1 MIRHR
6 ISLNEDEVLN
16 VSDIKDNTNIIGSRE
31 ILDIDVSQKNRMLL
45 ATSFGIVEYR
55 SENKEFGTTV
65 FTNLKVNSITSL
77 NQKIYAATDDGLYVM
92 DESINSNIGD
102 FSKWKLLGTEEG
114 LPTLYEGKHVRQW
127 NNKLYFSDGLSLW
140 ESLDEGLSFSEV
152 YTAENDFSI
161 NFLSKGNSFLIVG
174 LRASNGSKVIY
185 VGDQG
190 IIEGANSCI
199 DRIRYAV
206 EDEKGQVWF
215 ADNFREYR
223 YITAIDGECKRM
235 SFNSPLTHQVS
246 DIAIGNG
253 QIAIASGGVSD
264 AFGDLF
270 SRDGIYIQKD
280 NNWENINE
288 SNFTPIKENDLLNF
302 FKLEF
307 EPNTDRLMLGTFWG
321 GIMALDTETREYEIY
336 NASNSSLQGAIGDG
350 KVRISD
356 MRYDNEDRLWISNY
370 NTPRPLVMKDKE
382 NNWYNFPVIGD
393 PRVSKL
399 VIDEGGN
406 KWVVTVGSSSGVFVF
421 NEGDDLGS
429 SSDDQ
434 SRLINLNNSEITSS
448 IVYTVEM
455 DNEGDIWIGTAEGVV
470 VFECG
475 QDIFG
480 SDCVGTRRKVLVD
493 SIAAFLLENEE
504 IVAIAVD
511 GANRKWFGTRNGIF
525 VQNEEGDIQ
534 IAKYDVDNSPLFDNE
549 IIDMEYDGES
559 GIMYVASNKG
569 LQAIKT
575 ETTKGKNTHSSEV
588 YAFQNPVDP
597 DYRGPIAIKGLA
609 ENAIVKITDLSGK
622 LVFETQAFG
631 GQAIWNGNNISG
643 QRASTGVY
651 LVFSTGQSSFGD
663 PDSYVS
669 KILFID

>member
-1 MIRHR
+1 MQWK
-6 ISLNEDEVLN
+6 ISFYLFLFSTSVICQSDLKIGEWKSFLPYNTGKWVTQSDNNIIYATDFSLVLISKDDNSSSFISKVEGLSDTGIDLIQYDDFNDHLIIVYSNSNIDILNEDEVLN

-77 NQKIYAATDDGLYVM
+77 SQKIYAATDDGLYVM

-102 FSKWKLLGTEEG
+102 FSKWKLLGAEEG

-127 NNKLYFSDGLSLW
+127 NNNLYFSDGLSLW
-140 ESLDEGLSFSEV
+140 ESLDEGLSFSEI

-185 VGDQG
+185 VNDQG
-190 IIEGANSCI
+190 IIEGSNSCI

-246 DIAIGNG
+246 DIAIGNN

-280 NNWENINE
+280 RNWENINE
-288 SNFTPIKENDLLNF
+288 SNFNPIKENDLLNF
-302 FKLEF
+302 FKLVF
-307 EPNTDRLMLGTFWG
+307 EPNTDRLILGTFWG

-336 NASNSSLQGAIGDG
+336 NTSNSSLQGAIGDG

-356 MRYDNEDRLWISNY
+356 MQYDNEDRLWISNY

-382 NNWYNFPVIGD
+382 NNWYNF
-393 PRVSKL
+393 S
-399 VIDEGGN
+399 
-406 KWVVTVGSSSGVFVF
+406 
-421 NEGDDLGS
+421 
-429 SSDDQ
+429 
-434 SRLINLNNSEITSS
+434 
-448 IVYTVEM
+448 
-455 DNEGDIWIGTAEGVV
+455 
-470 VFECG
+470 C
-475 QDIFG
+475 
-480 SDCVGTRRKVLVD
+480 
-493 SIAAFLLENEE
+493 
-504 IVAIAVD
+504 
-511 GANRKWFGTRNGIF
+511 
-525 VQNEEGDIQ
+525 
-534 IAKYDVDNSPLFDNE
+534 
-549 IIDMEYDGES
+549 
-559 GIMYVASNKG
+559 
-569 LQAIKT
+569 
-575 ETTKGKNTHSSEV
+575 
-588 YAFQNPVDP
+588 
-597 DYRGPIAIKGLA
+597 YRG
-609 ENAIVKITDLSGK
+609 
-622 LVFETQAFG
+622 
-631 GQAIWNGNNISG
+631 
-643 QRASTGVY
+643 
-651 LVFSTGQSSFGD
+651 
-663 PDSYVS
+663 S
-669 KILFID
+669 KSE